1 MGSIPA
7 QGRSCNYRDGEYFPA
22 VPLCKRI
29 FVQQKKLVPEMKLPE
44 SEKSLYK
51 CLKLLF
57 LRCIFTILRTEK
69 RRRAARTVYSS
80 HFVRIAYV
88 F

>member
-1 MGSIPA
+1 
-7 QGRSCNYRDGEYFPA
+7 
-22 VPLCKRI
+22 
-29 FVQQKKLVPEMKLPE
+29 MKLPE

-57 LRCIFTILRTEK
+57 LRCIFTILGTEK